1 MSCTGKHSRKKHE
14 NIQRRDGSVKRDGM
28 IKYLSLLGVICV
40 FLGTTA
46 CFFMKKEKP
55 WVPLALESGVTPQ
68 VATLTEQGTQ
78 AYQAKQFDEAK
89 NYFSQA
95 VTAVPQSG
103 PAHYNYA
110 LALYA
115 LGDTEQA
122 RQQFMEAANL
132 APGDKVIWDSPAL
145 RPYGNVESSGK
156 KMLIPPGAGSGRQG
170 LGGGVGGPGGPR

>member
-1 MSCTGKHSRKKHE
+1 MKF
-14 NIQRRDGSVKRDGM
+14 
-28 IKYLSLLGVICV
+28 LSILGAIFMLVGV
-40 FLGTTA
+40 AA
-46 CFFMKKEKP
+46 CFKTKEKP
-55 WVPLALESGVTPQ
+55 LVPLALEVGTKPQ
-68 VATLTEQGTQ
+68 VVTLTEQGTQ

-110 LALYA
+110 LALNA
-115 LGDTEQA
+115 LGDSEQA

-145 RPYGNVESSGK
+145 RPFGSPDSPKEHKEHPIGTSR
-156 KMLIPPGAGSGRQG
+156 PGIGSG
-170 LGGGVGGPGGPR
+170 PR

>member
-1 MSCTGKHSRKKHE
+1 M
-14 NIQRRDGSVKRDGM
+14 QRRDVPVARDGM
-28 IKYLSLLGVICV
+28 MKYLSLLGLICV
-40 FLGTTA
+40 FLGATA
-46 CFFMKKEKP
+46 CSFMKKEKP
-55 WVPLALESGVTPQ
+55 WVPLALEPGVTPQ
-68 VATLTEQGTQ
+68 VTTLTEQGTQ
-78 AYQAKQFDEAK
+78 AYQAKQFDDAK

-145 RPYGNVESSGK
+145 RPYGNVEPPK
-156 KMLIPPGAGSGRQG
+156 KKFILPGAGRQG
-170 LGGGVGGPGGPR
+170 IGSGAGGPGGRR